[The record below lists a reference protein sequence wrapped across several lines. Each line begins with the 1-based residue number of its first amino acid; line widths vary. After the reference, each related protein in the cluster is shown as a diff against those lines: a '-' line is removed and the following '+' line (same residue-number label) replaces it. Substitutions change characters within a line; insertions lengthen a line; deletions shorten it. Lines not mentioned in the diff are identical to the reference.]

1 MVVVLGASLRVAK
14 AGGCCPT
21 VVWIDKLLREML
33 VAGLFMAVVV
43 CRQYGDIV
51 RKSWGATTGVMST
64 LDEAVDTVP
73 FQTCVSA
80 LEVRKWLRVGGA
92 LDANGLSTPL
102 VLGCVPVEW

>member
-1 MVVVLGASLRVAK
+1 VVVVLGASLRVAK

-51 RKSWGATTGVMST
+51 RKS
-64 LDEAVDTVP
+64 
-73 FQTCVSA
+73 
-80 LEVRKWLRVGGA
+80 
-92 LDANGLSTPL
+92 
-102 VLGCVPVEW
+102 